1 LPGFLPGSIKQEEA
15 QAMSFLRIGALTL
28 RIVRQFLRD
37 PRTLALVF
45 LVPILVMTLLNL
57 VLNNQ
62 SSAVSLAVVLPSAN
76 DQITTVFNQNLKQAL
91 AQQSDTLS
99 VSYIAASDADST
111 LDSGDVNGVL
121 IFPPDFA
128 TQLQQGNAAAES
140 ITLKLDGSNPGAA
153 RALNNAV
160 AALIQNLTRRAAPGS
175 QSASAQ
181 PVASP
186 ALTVNSEYVPAS
198 SKDYTQTDSLAPLF
212 IGLFAFFF
220 IFLLTSVSF
229 LRERS
234 RGTIERLLISPL
246 SRAELVLGYVL
257 GFTIFAV
264 VQSLLILLFV
274 IYVLQVHYAGNL
286 GLIFLI
292 TLALTV
298 GSVNLG
304 IFLSTYARNELQ
316 VIQFIPLVIVPQALL
331 GGLFWPVNSLPVVL
345 KQIAYVL
352 PLTWANFGL
361 KDIMLK
367 GKGLETIWPDLLVLV
382 VFAALMVV
390 LSTLIIRREA
400 A

>member
-1 LPGFLPGSIKQEEA
+1 
-15 QAMSFLRIGALTL
+15 MSFLRISALTL

-62 SSAVSLAVVLPSAN
+62 TSAVKLAVVLPTASDTA
-76 DQITTVFNQNLKQAL
+76 TSLFNQNLKLAL
-91 AQQSDTLS
+91 EQQQDTLS
-99 VSYIAASDADST
+99 VSYIAASDADSIIAAS
-111 LDSGDVNGVL
+111 DANGVL
-121 IFPPDFA
+121 IFPADFA
-128 TQLQQGNAAAES
+128 TQLQQGNGASES

-153 RALNNAV
+153 KALKSAV
-160 AALIQNLTRRAAPGS
+160 ATLIQNLSQRATPSAP
-175 QSASAQ
+175 SANISSAT
-181 PVASP
+181 SP
-186 ALTVNSEYVPAS
+186 APTLTSQYVPAS

-212 IGLFAFFF
+212 VGLFAFFF

-264 VQSLLILLFV
+264 AQSLIILLYV

-304 IFLSTYARNELQ
+304 IFLSTFARNELQ
-316 VIQFIPLVIVPQALL
+316 VIQFIPLVLVPQALL
-331 GGLFWPVNSLPVVL
+331 GGLFWSVNSLPVVL
-345 KQIAYVL
+345 KQLAYVL

-361 KDIMLK
+361 KDVMLK

-382 VFAALMVV
+382 GFATLMVI
-390 LSTLIIRREA
+390 LAAFTIRRESA
-400 A
+400 

>member
-1 LPGFLPGSIKQEEA
+1 
-15 QAMSFLRIGALTL
+15 MSLLRIGALTL

-62 SSAVSLAVVLPSAN
+62 TSSVTLAVVLPTGSDPATI
-76 DQITTVFNQNLKQAL
+76 QFNQHLKQAL
-91 AQQSDTLS
+91 DQQKDTLS

-111 LDSGDVNGVL
+111 LDNGDANGVL
-121 IFPPDFA
+121 IFPADFA
-128 TQLQQGNAAAES
+128 TQLQQGNAAAENV
-140 ITLKLDGSNPGAA
+140 TLKLDGSNPGAA
-153 RALNNAV
+153 KALNAAV
-160 AALIQNLTRRAAPGS
+160 ATLIQNLTQRAAPGS
-175 QSASAQ
+175 QNV
-181 PVASP
+181 PGTLPTGSP
-186 ALTVNSEYVPAS
+186 APAITSEYLPAS
-198 SKDYTQTDSLAPLF
+198 SKDYTQTDALAPLF
-212 IGLFAFFF
+212 VGLFAFFF

-246 SRAELVLGYVL
+246 SRTELVLGYVL

-264 VQSLLILLFV
+264 AQSLLILLYV
-274 IYVLQVHYAGNL
+274 IYVLRVHYAGNL

-292 TLALTV
+292 TLALTI

-316 VIQFIPLVIVPQALL
+316 VIQFIPLVLVPQALL
-331 GGLFWPVNSLPVVL
+331 GGLFWSVSSLPVVL

-361 KDIMLK
+361 QDVMLK

-382 VFAALMVV
+382 GFAALMVV
-390 LSTLIIRREA
+390 LAAFTVRRESA
-400 A
+400 

>member
-1 LPGFLPGSIKQEEA
+1 
-15 QAMSFLRIGALTL
+15 MSFLRIGALTL

-37 PRTLALVF
+37 PRTLALIF
-45 LVPILVMTLLNL
+45 LAPILVMTLLNL

-62 SSAVSLAVVLPSAN
+62 TSAITLAVVLPTGS
-76 DQITTVFNQNLKQAL
+76 DQATALFNQNLKQAL
-91 AQQSDTLS
+91 EQQKDTLS
-99 VSYIAASDADST
+99 VSYIAASDVDST
-111 LDSGDVNGVL
+111 LDNGDANGVL
-121 IFPPDFA
+121 IFPADFA
-128 TQLQQGNAAAES
+128 AQLQQGNAAAES
-140 ITLKLDGSNPGAA
+140 VTLKLDGSKPGPAK
-153 RALNNAV
+153 ALNNAV
-160 AALIQNLTRRAAPGS
+160 TALIKNLTQQAAPSG
-175 QSASAQ
+175 QSAAGASLTS
-181 PVASP
+181 SP
-186 ALTVNSEYVPAS
+186 ALSVTSEYLPAS
-198 SKDYTQTDSLAPLF
+198 SKDYGQTDALAPLF
-212 IGLFAFFF
+212 VGLFAFFF

-229 LRERS
+229 LRERA

-264 VQSLLILLFV
+264 VQSLLILLYV

-316 VIQFIPLVIVPQALL
+316 VIQFIPLVLVPQALL
-331 GGLFWPVNSLPVVL
+331 GGLFWSVSSLPVVL
-345 KQIAYVL
+345 KQIAYAL

-361 KDIMLK
+361 TDVMLK

-382 VFAALMVV
+382 GFAALMVV
-390 LSTLIIRREA
+390 LAAFTVRRESA
-400 A
+400 